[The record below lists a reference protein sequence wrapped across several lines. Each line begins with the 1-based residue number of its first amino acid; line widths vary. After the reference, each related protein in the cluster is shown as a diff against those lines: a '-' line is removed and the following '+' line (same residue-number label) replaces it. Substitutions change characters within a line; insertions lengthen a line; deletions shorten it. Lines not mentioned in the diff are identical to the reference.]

1 MTFFKNFLSTSFVLP
16 LSLAITAI
24 PLQAQRLPLSEKLTS
39 LLSPEGKTLLQNSK
53 AQADYIPL
61 MSQFVTQVNGSFCGV
76 ASAVMVLNALEVPV
90 TAPSPWAQ
98 RYFTQDNIFNE
109 KTEEV
114 IPLSVITRQGMT
126 LAQLSDLIATYTV
139 QVKTFYGS
147 DINLDQFRQLIRE
160 NLAND
165 NNFVLIN
172 YLGRAIGQ
180 KRGGHIS
187 PIAAYNEENDR
198 FLILDV
204 SRYKYPPFWVDTETL
219 WGSTNTIDQVSQK
232 TRGIILISPPSLVN
246 QTYKLQPLMYQQ

>member
-1 MTFFKNFLSTSFVLP
+1 MTFFKNFLSTSFL
-16 LSLAITAI
+16 LAPSWLVTAI
-24 PLQAQRLPLSEKLTS
+24 PLQAQRLPLSENLTS
-39 LLSPEGKTLLQNSK
+39 LLSPEGQTLLQNSK

-61 MSQFVTQVNGSFCGV
+61 MSQFVTQINGAFCGV
-76 ASAVMVLNALEVPV
+76 ASAVMVLNALEIPATV
-90 TAPSPWAQ
+90 PSPWAQ

-114 IPLSVITRQGMT
+114 IPRSLITRQGMT

-139 QVKTFYGS
+139 EVKTFYGS
-147 DINLDQFRQLIRE
+147 DINLDQFRQIIRE

-172 YLGRAIGQ
+172 YLRRAIGQ

-187 PIAAYNEENDR
+187 PIAAYNEESDQ

-204 SRYKYPPFWVDTETL
+204 SRYKYPPVWFDTETL
-219 WGSTNTIDQVSQK
+219 WASTNTIDQVSQK
-232 TRGIILISPPSLVN
+232 TRGIVLISPPSL
-246 QTYKLQPLMYQQ
+246 L